1 VCTPTILGVVSAVS
15 SAVGYVSQREQAKA
29 QQAALDEARRAQA
42 EEIAAKRDYALG
54 QRVAAARREAA
65 RRIVAA
71 GEAGVGGVSA
81 ALDVMNVLGRYNI
94 DAADIIKSAK
104 FEDRASQLNYRS
116 ELARI
121 NKPTVIG
128 GALAV
133 AGGFAQGFE
142 TGKKLQGAFGESRR
156 SLTISKRG

>member
-1 VCTPTILGVVSAVS
+1 MCSPIIPTVFGAVSAL
-15 SAVGYVSQREQAKA
+15 SAGAGFVAQRQQAKA
-29 QQAALDEARRAQA
+29 QQAALDQARQAQA
-42 EEIAAKRDYALG
+42 EEIAAKRDLTLN

-94 DAADIIKSAK
+94 DAADIIKSAQ
-104 FEDRASQLNYRS
+104 FEDRASQLNYQS

-121 NKPTVIG
+121 NKPTIID
-128 GALAV
+128 GALAIV
-133 AGGFAQGFE
+133 GGYHRGHELAQ
-142 TGKKLQGAFGESRR
+142 R
-156 SLTISKRG
+156 LTIKGRTRPNAS

>member
-1 VCTPTILGVVSAVS
+1 MCSPVIPAVFGTVSAIASGASVV
-15 SAVGYVSQREQAKA
+15 AQRKQAKA
-29 QQAALDEARRAQA
+29 QQAALDQARRAQA
-42 EEIAAKRDYALG
+42 EEIAAKRDYTLG

-81 ALDVMNVLGRYNI
+81 TLDVMNVLGRYNI
-94 DAADIIKSAK
+94 DAADIIKSSQ

-121 NKPTVIG
+121 NKPTIID
-128 GALAV
+128 GALAIV
-133 AGGFAQGFE
+133 GGFHRGHSLAQ
-142 TGKKLQGAFGESRR
+142 R
-156 SLTISKRG
+156 LTIKGRTRPNAS